1 MRWCP
6 SCVSFSAY
14 PHITTVKI
22 THLVTL
28 GMRFFL
34 GKVSVIPCCH
44 LTVVE
49 IEAGIT
55 IISIVCINQVVNLN
69 SGYGPFLV
77 LDL

>member
-1 MRWCP
+1 
-6 SCVSFSAY
+6 
-14 PHITTVKI
+14 
-22 THLVTL
+22 
-28 GMRFFL
+28 MRFFL

-55 IISIVCINQVVNLN
+55 IISIVYINQVVNVN